1 MPAINV
7 AKTDTFEIQ
16 RQKINDIGS
25 QLFGISAGG
34 SDLSTGNLKLGDGT
48 KTTPSL
54 AFNSDSTL
62 GMFKPDL
69 KAIGLAS
76 GEKRIIDFRE
86 TSVVSFKD
94 VTVQNKVL
102 TTPGLAVT
110 AVGSNYDTGTYVGVA
125 VIGGTGLG
133 ATLSI
138 DVTEF
143 LGTFTIGGSG
153 YNEGTFFTP
162 VETTGS
168 GTGAEIAFV
177 VEGIQGNITN
187 AGSAYKPGTYTGVS
201 LTGGNGSG
209 AIADI
214 DVLGTQTI
222 TGSITNGG
230 SSYPGADGVI
240 SGVTLTGGTGVVTP
254 ITADI
259 TLASGV
265 VTDITITDNGE
276 GYAVNDVLSAD
287 AQDLSGDN
295 AAAGSGFAYTISNI
309 TYDGVIDIVT
319 ITDSGQGYQ
328 QLDILSAS
336 DSDLG
341 GGGGSGFQY
350 SVSSQPGIP
359 QNLEFANK
367 GQDYAVGD
375 FITLPGPTNNVS
387 TNLLSSVATTGDITT
402 GSADITNVATTA
414 GVLQGMSI
422 VDENGFFPE
431 GTTITNISGSTITA
445 SATATGTAAAGNITF
460 ESPGGNFQQIQ
471 VTAAQAAS
479 IGQGAIVTKVSG
491 TGELA
496 ASPTITTV
504 TAIDTTTN
512 LVDISAQP
520 ALAGPVVLNFTPA
533 YGTPTTEVTF
543 QVDTIG
549 SIDAVSVVDGG
560 SGYDVA
566 DVLTVAATDLT
577 QPVTKVVTVVPV
589 EVLTFASAVP
599 SSAFSVGDTADVG
612 GGDAGTQ
619 QTVVRSVGITGGSIT
634 EVLIDAIGSA
644 GGQTI
649 QVGGGTTY
657 TIDTATSVNRFALD
671 GVVGDSFTIFLDNKY
686 LFDLSDPT
694 NAGHTFALSDIPG
707 GDSGRGL
714 VTGVTA
720 TVGLNNVVGVTDS
733 TGLIPGM
740 EVTVSSGNAAI
751 PPDTKIASV
760 DSATQIT
767 LTAAATSSGA
777 AVLDFQG
784 TEFTDNV
791 IRTAN
796 DLTLKVT
803 STTPNLYYYC
813 TVHPNMG
820 GSDNFEGLLTYN
832 SNNPK
837 VFGTGGTIQVNAI
850 GSSDVI
856 NLDVETGNIATQS
869 ISGTSQTFASG
880 TITDLTS
887 TTSKTTDTH
896 IVGMIQSDADGDDI
910 IEMNAGV
917 STNFSYGD
925 VNIGS
930 TIQIGNT
937 TGNITSSGAIK
948 TTLNFN
954 SNDKLEITDNVISTV
969 PGQDLVFEPASANQ
983 TKINGTTALVIPAGN
998 ISQRPLPSASYNGS
1012 IRYNTET
1019 NQYEGYNQ
1027 STTSWSS
1034 LGGIRDLDGNTT
1046 ILAEETIG
1054 ANDNTLWFINDNV
1067 NTVRFTPQ
1075 YQEFVNVKKVR
1086 SPNVAAPDY
1095 TEWKANT
1102 PHVVGDYLKYRNNI
1116 YEVTAVAN
1124 GGGLNYTAATGSE
1137 PVHTTGSETN
1147 GDLTLT
1153 WYISAVSS
1161 LTFEEID
1168 ELRVDP
1174 LGFTDLVVNNETR
1187 ISGNTL
1193 STTTQDFNI
1202 QPNTGQKVKVVAT
1215 TSLVLPVGN
1224 NNEKG
1229 NPEQGSVRYNT
1240 DDNQFEGYNGN
1251 QWGGLG
1257 GVKDID
1263 QDTLIKAETAP
1274 GSDED
1279 TLYFINANNES
1290 LRLTANELEFD
1301 NVDTL
1306 KSTNTNFLN
1315 LNASTVTFSDLET
1328 VLDNTDTTTAFL
1340 YSGKQN
1346 FDLGLSVGLTV
1357 DPLLRLDD
1365 QGDIYYNLGFGT
1377 GTFSGVKLFNDTLEN
1392 FELRHYKVN
1401 TTKSL
1406 LQRGSV
1412 NQSESPIFDP
1422 ATEEC
1427 AEVQLIAHNKVTGDK
1442 EFIKYSVVTKGTDI
1456 YNTEIANIRTGVQQ
1470 VSTSFDFNAF
1480 NEVRIT
1486 YVLNSALSTGDNVDV
1501 TIINHVTK
1509 A

>member
-86 TSVVSFKD
+86 TGVVSFKD
-94 VTVQNKVL
+94 FNVQNKVL
-102 TTPGLAVT
+102 TTPGLAIT
-110 AVGSNYDTGTYVGVA
+110 SAGQNYDAGTFNA
-125 VIGGTGLG
+125 VPAIGGTGLN
-133 ATLSI
+133 ATLNI
-138 DVTEF
+138 TVTEF
-143 LGTFTIGGSG
+143 LGTFTVAGSG
-153 YNEGTFFTP
+153 YNAGSFVVP
-162 VETTGS
+162 VLTTGS
-168 GTGAEIAFV
+168 GTGAELAFNV
-177 VEGIQGNITN
+177 DGIVGNISN
-187 AGSAYKPGTYTGVS
+187 AGSGYKPGAYTAVPLTNVS
-201 LTGGNGSG
+201 SSGSS
-209 AIADI
+209 ATADI
-214 DVLGTQTI
+214 DVVGGQTI
-222 TGSITNGG
+222 AGSTTNQG
-230 SSYPGADGVI
+230 SAYAGTDGVYSGI
-240 SGVTLTGGTGVVTP
+240 SLTGGTGVVVP
-254 ITADI
+254 ITADL
-259 TLASGV
+259 TLTGGA
-265 VTDITITDNGE
+265 VTAVTITDNGE
-276 GYAVNDVLSAD
+276 GYAVGDVLGVDAAD
-287 AQDLSGDN
+287 LAGDGTP
-295 AAAGSGFAYTISNI
+295 AGSGFAYTISGI
-309 TYDGVIDIVT
+309 TYTGVVDT
-319 ITDSGQGYQ
+319 ITIVGNGSGYA
-328 QLDILSAS
+328 QLDVLSAN

-341 GGGGSGFQY
+341 GGGGSGFQFTI
-350 SVSSQPGIP
+350 SSSPGIP
-359 QNLEFANK
+359 NTIEFATK
-367 GQDYAVGD
+367 GADYAVGD

-387 TNLLSSVATTGDITT
+387 TDLRSSVATTGDITS
-402 GSADITNVATTA
+402 GSSDITNVGTTA
-414 GVLQGMSI
+414 GILTGMLVI
-422 VDENGFFPE
+422 DETGAFAE
-431 GTTITNISGSTITA
+431 GTSVSNISGSTVTVSGAASSTTA
-445 SATATGTAAAGNITF
+445 GGNITF
-460 ESPGGNFQQIQ
+460 ESPGGNFQQVQ
-471 VTAAQAAS
+471 VTTAQAANISQGS
-479 IGQGAIVTKVSG
+479 ILQKVSG
-491 TGELA
+491 SGNLA
-496 ASPTITTV
+496 PGITTV
-504 TAIDTTTN
+504 TAIDTATG
-512 LVDISAQP
+512 LVDIDQAP
-520 ALAGPVVLNFTPA
+520 TLAGPVVLNFIPG
-533 YGTPTTEVTF
+533 YGVPTTEITF
-543 QVDTIG
+543 QVDTLG
-549 SIDAVSVVDGG
+549 SVDSVSVQDGG

-566 DVLTVAATDLT
+566 DILTVSSKDLAN
-577 QPVTKVVTVVPV
+577 PVEKFVTVVGV
-589 EVLTFASAVP
+589 DVLTFTTSTPAGT
-599 SSAFSVGDTADVG
+599 FSVGDTIDVT
-612 GGDAGTQ
+612 GGDAGTLQ
-619 QTVVRSVGITGGSIT
+619 ANVLKVNATGGNLVELIVEGIGIADGQTVTLG
-634 EVLIDAIGSA
+634 A
-644 GGQTI
+644 
-649 QVGGGTTY
+649 TTR
-657 TIDTATSVNRFALD
+657 TVDTAVGVNRFAFD
-671 GVVGDSFTIFLDNKY
+671 GELEPSFDIFVDNKY
-686 LFDLSDPT
+686 RFDFSDPS
-694 NAGHTFALSDIPG
+694 NAGHVLALSTVPG
-707 GDSGRGL
+707 GNGGRGEL
-714 VTGVTA
+714 LGVTGNVT
-720 TVGLNNVVGVTDS
+720 LSPSISVVDT
-733 TGLIPGM
+733 TGIFPGM
-740 EVTVSSGNAAI
+740 VVTVSGGNAVI
-751 PPDTKIASV
+751 PAGAVVVSV
-760 DSATQIT
+760 DSGTQFTIDVT
-767 LTAAATSSGA
+767 PTGAGAATM
-777 AVLDFQG
+777 DFLG
-784 TEFTDNV
+784 PEFTDNV
-791 IRTAN
+791 VRTAT
-796 DLTLKVT
+796 DLTLTVT
-803 STTPNLYYYC
+803 STTPTLYYYC

-820 GSDNFEGLLTYN
+820 GSDNFEGVLTYN
-832 SNNPK
+832 GNNPK
-837 VFGTGGTIQVNAI
+837 VFGTGVTFQVNAI
-850 GSSDVI
+850 GSTDVVS
-856 NLDVETGNIATQS
+856 LDVETGTVTSVSSVGTNLTFD
-869 ISGTSQTFASG
+869 SGNVTN
-880 TITDLTS
+880 LTS

-896 IVGMIQSDADGDDI
+896 VVGMIQSDADGDDI
-910 IEMNAGV
+910 IEMNAGI
-917 STNFSYGD
+917 STDFTYGN
-925 VNIGS
+925 VNVGTS
-930 TIQIGNT
+930 IQIENS
-937 TGNITSSGAIK
+937 TGNITTIGSVKSTG
-948 TTLNFN
+948 NFN
-954 SNDKLEITDNVISTV
+954 SNDKLEITNNVISTV
-969 PGQDLVFEPASANQ
+969 PGEDLVFEPASANQ

-1095 TEWKANT
+1095 TEWKANS

-1124 GGGLNYTAATGSE
+1124 GGGLNYTAASGSE

-1174 LGFTDLVVNNETR
+1174 LGFTDLVINNETR

-1202 QPNTGQKVKVVAT
+1202 QPNAGQKVKVVAT

-1306 KSTNTNFLN
+1306 KSTSSNFLN
-1315 LNASTVTFSDLET
+1315 LNASTITFSDLET
-1328 VLDNTDTTTAFL
+1328 VLDNTDTATAFL

-1412 NQSESPIFDP
+1412 NQSEAPIFDP